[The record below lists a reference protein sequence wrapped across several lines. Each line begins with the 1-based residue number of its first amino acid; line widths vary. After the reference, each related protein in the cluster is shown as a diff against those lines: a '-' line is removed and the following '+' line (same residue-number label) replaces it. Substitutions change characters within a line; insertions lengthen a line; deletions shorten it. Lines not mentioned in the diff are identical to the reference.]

1 MKYKILLLEKSLEKK
16 VNILVNMYIFSNFLL
31 CQLSFLSGTSRR
43 ITTASIIWI
52 MCRPVGPMILLVA
65 LLFTLGKE
73 FVRLYLSKLKSNKN
87 NKIWIVT
94 KSKLNS
100 IKSTISKAM
109 LKFYNSEKVFN
120 KEWNADNKL
129 KEEIKKN
136 IRSQETGF

>member
-1 MKYKILLLEKSLEKK
+1 
-16 VNILVNMYIFSNFLL
+16 
-31 CQLSFLSGTSRR
+31 
-43 ITTASIIWI
+43 

-94 KSKLNS
+94 ESKLNS
-100 IKSTISKAM
+100 IKSMISKAM
-109 LKFYNSEKVFN
+109 LKFYNSQNVFN

-129 KEEIKKN
+129 KEEIKK
-136 IRSQETGF
+136 RLEVKKQVFKEKC

>member
-1 MKYKILLLEKSLEKK
+1 
-16 VNILVNMYIFSNFLL
+16 
-31 CQLSFLSGTSRR
+31 
-43 ITTASIIWI
+43 

-100 IKSTISKAM
+100 IKSMISKAM

-129 KEEIKKN
+129 KEEIKK
-136 IRSQETGF
+136 RLEVKKQVFKEKC

>member
-1 MKYKILLLEKSLEKK
+1 
-16 VNILVNMYIFSNFLL
+16 
-31 CQLSFLSGTSRR
+31 
-43 ITTASIIWI
+43 

-100 IKSTISKAM
+100 IKSMISKAM

-120 KEWNADNKL
+120 EEWNADNKL

>member
-1 MKYKILLLEKSLEKK
+1 
-16 VNILVNMYIFSNFLL
+16 
-31 CQLSFLSGTSRR
+31 
-43 ITTASIIWI
+43 

-100 IKSTISKAM
+100 IKSMISKAM
-109 LKFYNSEKVFN
+109 LKFYNSQNVFN

-129 KEEIKKN
+129 KEEIKK
-136 IRSQETGF
+136 RLEVKKQVFKEKC